1 MFKYKKEQKY
11 MGKRS
16 IKKSDEA
23 TPSFSNF
30 KSYSVAEIMAAGG
43 TTAFANKL
51 GKHPEL
57 IGEKFKELPADA
69 FLTEE
74 EVAQA
79 LKMLRE
85 SK

>member
-1 MFKYKKEQKY
+1 

-16 IKKSDEA
+16 IKESDEGA
-23 TPSFSNF
+23 PLFSNF
-30 KSYSVAEIMAAGG
+30 KSYSVDEIIAAGG

-51 GKHPEL
+51 GKHPENL
-57 IGEKFKELPADA
+57 VNKLKDLPEDA

-74 EVAQA
+74 ELVQA
-79 LKMLRE
+79 LKMLKE